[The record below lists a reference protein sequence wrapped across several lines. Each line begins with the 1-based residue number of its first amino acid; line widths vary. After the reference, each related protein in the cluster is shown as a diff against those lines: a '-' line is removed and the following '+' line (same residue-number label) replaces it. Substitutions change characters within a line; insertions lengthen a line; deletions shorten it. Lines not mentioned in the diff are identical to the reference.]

1 MKKALIIINVSKDE
15 SMTLAK
21 EIASYLKKKDVAYD
35 FLSFDGFVDNTDFK
49 GYDFV
54 ISLGGDGT
62 VLYAA
67 RNSSKYGLPV
77 FPVNLGE
84 FGFIASVQPED
95 WQKELKLFMDGKAV
109 FEKRSM
115 LKVEV
120 IRNGKRVY
128 SSLSLNDAV
137 ISAERGVSTIML
149 SVKRNSLPLC
159 RLKADGL
166 ILSTPTGSTAYSAAA
181 GGPIVSPEV
190 EAFVLTPLNPFSLSS
205 RPIVLSPD
213 SNLEITVEKSRIKGI
228 CLTVDG
234 QEPFGIQFGD
244 IISVVLNKKKAKLV
258 AGSEEK
264 FYNALRSKL
273 NWSGVPH
280 A

>member
-1 MKKALIIINVSKDE
+1 MNKALIIINVSKDE

-21 EIASYLKKKDVAYD
+21 EIAEYLHKKGIGHD
-35 FLSFDGFVDNTDFK
+35 FYSFDGFADNTDFK
-49 GYDFV
+49 DYDFV
-54 ISLGGDGT
+54 ITLGGDGT
-62 VLYAA
+62 VLYGA
-67 RNSSKYGLPV
+67 RNASKYGLPV

-95 WQKELKLFMDGKAV
+95 WQKELKTFLDGKAV

-115 LKVEV
+115 LKVTV
-120 IRNGKRVY
+120 LRGDKKVY

-137 ISAERGVSTIML
+137 ISAARGVSTIML
-149 SVKRNSLPLC
+149 SVKRNDLPLC
-159 RLKADGL
+159 NLKADGL

-181 GGPIVSPEV
+181 GGPILAPEL
-190 EAFVLTPLNPFSLSS
+190 EAFALTPLNSFSLSS
-205 RPIVLSPD
+205 RPVVLSPD
-213 SNLEITVEKSRIKGI
+213 SLLEVKIEKCRAKDIS
-228 CLTVDG
+228 LTVDG
-234 QEPFGIQFGD
+234 QEPFSLQLGD
-244 IISVVLNKKKAKLV
+244 TVFVNLNRKKAKLV
-258 AGSEEK
+258 AGSAEK

>member
-1 MKKALIIINVSKDE
+1 MKKALIIINISKDE
-15 SMTLAK
+15 SMTLAQ
-21 EIASYLKKKDVAYD
+21 EIAAYLSKKGVEHD

-67 RNSSKYGLPV
+67 RNASKYGLPI

-84 FGFIASVQPED
+84 FGFIASIQPD
-95 WQKELKLFMDGKAV
+95 AWKNELKGFLEGKSS
-109 FEKRSM
+109 FEKRSL

-120 IRNGKRVY
+120 FREEKKVY

-137 ISAERGVSTIML
+137 ISTQRGLSTVMI

-166 ILSTPTGSTAYSAAA
+166 IISTPTGSTAYSAAA
-181 GGPIVSPEV
+181 GGPIVSPDL
-190 EAFVLTPLNPFSLSS
+190 EAFVLTPLNSFSLSS
-205 RPIVLSPD
+205 RPVVLSPD
-213 SNLEITVEKSRIKGI
+213 SKLEITIEKCRAKDIFF
-228 CLTVDG
+228 TVDG
-234 QEPFGIQFGD
+234 QEPFKIQCGD
-244 IISVVLNKKKAKLV
+244 IISVILNKKKAMLV
-258 AGSEEK
+258 AGSAEK

>member
-1 MKKALIIINVSKDE
+1 MNKALIIINVSKDE

-21 EIASYLKKKDVAYD
+21 EIAEYLHKKGIGHD
-35 FLSFDGFVDNTDFK
+35 FYSFDGFADNTDFK
-49 GYDFV
+49 DYDFV
-54 ISLGGDGT
+54 ITLGGDGT
-62 VLYAA
+62 VLYGA
-67 RNSSKYGLPV
+67 RNASKYGLPV

-95 WQKELKLFMDGKAV
+95 WQKELKTFLDGKAV

-115 LKVEV
+115 LKVTV
-120 IRNGKRVY
+120 LRGDKKVY

-137 ISAERGVSTIML
+137 ISAARGVSTIML
-149 SVKRNSLPLC
+149 SVKRNDLPLC
-159 RLKADGL
+159 NLKADGL

-181 GGPIVSPEV
+181 GGPILAPEL
-190 EAFVLTPLNPFSLSS
+190 EAFALTPLNSFSLSS
-205 RPIVLSPD
+205 RPVVLSPD
-213 SNLEITVEKSRIKGI
+213 SLLEVKIEKCRAKDIS
-228 CLTVDG
+228 LTVDG
-234 QEPFGIQFGD
+234 QEPFSLQLGD
-244 IISVVLNKKKAKLV
+244 TVFVNMNRKKAKLV
-258 AGSEEK
+258 AGSAEK

>member
-1 MKKALIIINVSKDE
+1 MNKALIIINVSKDE

-21 EIASYLKKKDVAYD
+21 EIAEYLHKKGIGHD
-35 FLSFDGFVDNTDFK
+35 FYSFDGFADNTDFK
-49 GYDFV
+49 DYDFV
-54 ISLGGDGT
+54 ITLGGDGT
-62 VLYAA
+62 VLYGA
-67 RNSSKYGLPV
+67 RNASKYGLPV

-95 WQKELKLFMDGKAV
+95 WQKELKTFLDGKAV

-115 LKVEV
+115 LKVTV
-120 IRNGKRVY
+120 LRGDKKVY

-137 ISAERGVSTIML
+137 ISAARGVSTIML
-149 SVKRNSLPLC
+149 SVKRNDLPLC
-159 RLKADGL
+159 NLKADGL

-181 GGPIVSPEV
+181 GGPILAPEL
-190 EAFVLTPLNPFSLSS
+190 EAFALTPLNSFSLSS
-205 RPIVLSPD
+205 RPVVLSPD
-213 SNLEITVEKSRIKGI
+213 SLLEVTIEKCRAKDIS
-228 CLTVDG
+228 LTVDG
-234 QEPFGIQFGD
+234 QEPFSLQLGD
-244 IISVVLNKKKAKLV
+244 TVFVKLNRKKAKLV
-258 AGSEEK
+258 AGSAEK

>member
-15 SMTLAK
+15 SMSLAQ
-21 EIASYLKKKDVAYD
+21 EIAGFLSRKGVSHD

-67 RNSSKYGLPV
+67 RNASKYGLPV

-95 WQKELKLFMDGKAV
+95 WKKELKLFLDGKAV
-109 FEKRSM
+109 FENRSM

-120 IRNGKRVY
+120 KRNGKKIY

-137 ISAERGVSTIML
+137 VSAERGVSTIML

-166 ILSTPTGSTAYSAAA
+166 IVATPTGSTAYSAAA

-190 EAFVLTPLNPFSLSS
+190 EAFVLTPLNSFSLSS

-213 SNLEITVEKSRIKGI
+213 SKLEITIEKSRIKGI

-234 QEPFGIQFGD
+234 QEPFALQNND
-244 IISVVLNKKKAKLV
+244 IISVILNKKKAKLV
-258 AGSEEK
+258 AGSAEK

>member
-21 EIASYLKKKDVAYD
+21 EIASYLKRKDVAYD

-166 ILSTPTGSTAYSAAA
+166 ILATPTGSTAYSAAA